1 MNIET
6 ITKDGIKSV
15 IKNLQDAINA
25 RRIDEATYNAV
36 LDVLCNTPGTEYIA
50 TIFVE
55 MTKTGEL

>member
-15 IKNLQDAINA
+15 IKNLQDAINTY
-25 RRIDEATYNAV
+25 RIDDATYNAV
-36 LDVLCNTPGTEYIA
+36 LDVLCNTHGTEYIA
-50 TIFVE
+50 TIFTE